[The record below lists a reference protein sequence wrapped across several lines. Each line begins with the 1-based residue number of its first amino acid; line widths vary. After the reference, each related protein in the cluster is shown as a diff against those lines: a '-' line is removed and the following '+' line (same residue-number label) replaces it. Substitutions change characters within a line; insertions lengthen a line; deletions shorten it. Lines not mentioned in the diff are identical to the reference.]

1 MARKPFLD
9 GDNRLS
15 VAVSR
20 EVAEWVDDYAHDLYI
35 SRSELLR
42 AIIDVAREGA
52 KQMPDLY
59 SVVIINHLAEVCPY
73 GCKKATA
80 NISRGR
86 VCTAGDS
93 KGLADRAASQE
104 RV

>member
-20 EVAEWVDDYAHDLYI
+20 EVAEWVDDFAHDLYI

-86 VCTAGDS
+86 VCAAGDT
-93 KGLADRAASQE
+93 KRLADGAASQE